1 LTFWLT
7 LFTLLA
13 TWTAV
18 VYTFFESRQ
27 APRIDSVTDETIKY
41 VMLQC
46 NLIMPL
52 LATVVKGILSI
63 LNPLSKSNALKDAAA
78 SIESEVYLYRS
89 KVGKYNPSR
98 QSSDAGTP
106 SSKQPRLLFSAAI
119 DEILTTASDG
129 EIKTASL
136 ENPSDMNT
144 QSVLD
149 EVNHR
154 IKANRADQEAYLAP
168 MPAGSGGLLGLLSFG
183 MISGPAAKTRGGRSC
198 CSCFGSQKVAP
209 GQIDKKLSKN
219 FDDGLSTLSAEEYV
233 QFRLLPMLGE
243 ISSSTPGLNF
253 RVYGVSI
260 TVTIL
265 SVSSSALSTFGQSL
279 FIPAMLAFSGAITSW
294 TSYQRTDQLL
304 LQKNIAV
311 GNLHQLLIWWDGLTM
326 IEKRVPT
333 NKNALVLQAERAIMA
348 QATTLGTGGGTTMIG
363 ANSADRDEDG
373 HKGDKKGDAKGKGKP
388 NKGSESST

>member
-1 LTFWLT
+1 
-7 LFTLLA
+7 
-13 TWTAV
+13 
-18 VYTFFESRQ
+18 
-27 APRIDSVTDETIKY
+27 
-41 VMLQC
+41 
-46 NLIMPL
+46 
-52 LATVVKGILSI
+52 
-63 LNPLSKSNALKDAAA
+63 
-78 SIESEVYLYRS
+78 
-89 KVGKYNPSR
+89 
-98 QSSDAGTP
+98 
-106 SSKQPRLLFSAAI
+106 
-119 DEILTTASDG
+119 
-129 EIKTASL
+129 
-136 ENPSDMNT
+136 
-144 QSVLD
+144 
-149 EVNHR
+149 
-154 IKANRADQEAYLAP
+154 
-168 MPAGSGGLLGLLSFG
+168 
-183 MISGPAAKTRGGRSC
+183 
-198 CSCFGSQKVAP
+198 VAP

-243 ISSSTPGLNF
+243 ISSTTPGLNF

-348 QATTLGTGGGTTMIG
+348 QATTLGTGGGTTMMG
-363 ANSADRDEDG
+363 AGSAGRDEDG

-388 NKGSESST
+388 NKGSESSSK